1 MLAAR
6 FPTSLPEWENH
17 VFSAVLS
24 VTLDLKEESGSHHH
38 AVADSSDPLAGK
50 CKRVLLKEMATECEE
65 AGEKALLTS
74 DSIDA
79 AIIERLN
86 LPFPNNDTAF
96 GYLARSYIRIEDWKK
111 KAAAANASSGDKEA
125 AESHEKSLETLR
137 KSVLSYAGLVL
148 LPTDMLEEKQHQR
161 CQRQAFRLLSQVP
174 GSPEGLPQGFLAAMV
189 AEMDKETLP
198 DAFDPLIVF
207 CIANPRNI
215 SLNNCSSPLMFLQ
228 NITRV
233 KGLAAVVVNHP
244 QFNPKG
250 VTNGMQLQMA
260 MILGPYLGLTT
271 NGKDPRFSDNP
282 HQRSQAVTEMR
293 NKIAAL
299 QESIATILF
308 NMLRSGSEVQEA
320 VLRWISKILRLNS
333 ERRKMH
339 FDPVKVSSLGF
350 FVNLGAVML
359 TNSMP
364 FIVSKKDRVKSV
376 NPRFLLGSEGDRIN
390 YSLCTRFHATRSE
403 MDDLAKE
410 LLEKEAEAE
419 RKKAMKTAAA
429 DDVKVSSSGKATIE
443 QIRVNNSSSSGSNSN
458 GDDAKNDDAT
468 SEAPAGTKTK
478 KKKKKKFSLVT
489 EMFFLTMETLQLGY
503 IRNLHALTRIV
514 REIAQCQETI
524 EHMGGGNSTNPMIFG
539 LNLQLNSLRSTMVAM
554 RTHLL
559 DPKLLRKIFALY
571 GWAARW
577 MLHMKNQGPEG
588 CRVLAALPEYFAS
601 DMANLYILMNR
612 FEPIMLRSQPME
624 DVMRVVMTLMD
635 SSMLKNAS
643 LRGQLPDVLNLALPV
658 ASIPSPE
665 HMLVTQQCFTKTLI
679 PRLLG
684 LYVEIE
690 FGENQFYNKFHTRYT
705 ISQILKFLWQHPVY
719 HESLRSYDRTKM
731 IRFVNMLCNDA
742 VWLLD
747 EALKHLEDIRVE
759 QKAMSTLEFKR
770 QNSFVR
776 HRREAQFLQLQ
787 RMTRSQMNLAHASI
801 QMIGYMSQ
809 AYKEPFLSSDLV
821 ERVAEMINYYINK
834 FNGPRVI
841 SLKVKEPKKFGFRP
855 KILMREIIRI
865 FLVFAEDQ
873 AFLKATAS
881 DERSYDTSVFAKA
894 AANFERKEVLNDSEM
909 RKFKAVL
916 GKLEG
921 LANEMKNEDELL
933 SDAPQKF
940 LDPIMSTIMKDPV
953 MLPESKV
960 IVDRSVIKRHLLNST
975 TDPFNR
981 SKLEVADL
989 VDMPDLK
996 KEIEEFIQ
1004 GRRRDAAAAAAAAAE
1019 GKRNKGELGGSSEKK
1034 KE

>member
-174 GSPEGLPQGFLAAMV
+174 GSPEGLPQRFLAAMV

-299 QESIATILF
+299 QESIVRDPPMIIELGAAQDA
-308 NMLRSGSEVQEA
+308 LRPGE
-320 VLRWISKILRLNS
+320 
-333 ERRKMH
+333 
-339 FDPVKVSSLGF
+339 
-350 FVNLGAVML
+350 GAVML

-376 NPRFLLGSEGDRIN
+376 NPTSSLGALKRTKLCEEFFASLIGVVGFLLGSEGDRIN

-503 IRNLHALTRIV
+503 AVQCSGYSATFNLV
-514 REIAQCQETI
+514 
-524 EHMGGGNSTNPMIFG
+524 
-539 LNLQLNSLRSTMVAM
+539 NLSR
-554 RTHLL
+554 
-559 DPKLLRKIFALY
+559 Y